1 MVFERQT
8 YTFKLYLD
16 NQPSPNMKTKLFPL
30 LLIFSLIL
38 ISCSSSTNSP
48 EFIEKASG
56 RYLFNADETIEIY
69 FKEAKLFAKWR
80 GNDNIEPLKVND
92 STFYLKEMNE
102 KFVFYSTPNNHIK
115 LAPKREH
122 EGKEYVFTKLEK
134 GKKTPSEY
142 LRAKEFDLA
151 LNGYLEIQKKDSLS
165 RTIRWRTINNLAH
178 QYFRTKDK
186 ETALA
191 LFKINTKL
199 YPKKPAVYR
208 NYGYALN
215 EMKDSINAIKN
226 YEIAL
231 SINPDD
237 QRAIKFLKEN
247 KKK

>member
-1 MVFERQT
+1 MGLSIIILAAGKGSRMCSKNPKVLQ
-8 YTFKLYLD
+8 KLAGKHLIEHVL
-16 NQPSPNMKTKLFPL
+16 KTISKL
-30 LLIFSLIL
+30 
-38 ISCSSSTNSP
+38 
-48 EFIEKASG
+48 
-56 RYLFNADETIEIY
+56 NADETIEIY

-199 YPKKPAVYR
+199 YPK
-208 NYGYALN
+208 
-215 EMKDSINAIKN
+215 MKDSINAIKN

>member
-1 MVFERQT
+1 
-8 YTFKLYLD
+8 
-16 NQPSPNMKTKLFPL
+16 MKTRLFAIAL
-30 LLIFSLIL
+30 TFSLFL

-80 GNDNIEPLKVND
+80 GNDAIEPLKVND
-92 STFYLKEMNE
+92 STFYVKEMNE
-102 KFVFYSTPNNHIK
+102 KFVFYSTPNTHIK

-122 EGKEYVFTKLEK
+122 DGEEFTFNKLEK

-142 LRAKEFDLA
+142 LKAKEFELA
-151 LNGYLEIQKKDSLS
+151 EKGYLEIQQKDSLS
-165 RTIRWRTINNLAH
+165 KTIRWRTINSLAH

-191 LFKINTKL
+191 LFVINTKL

-215 EMKDSINAIKN
+215 EMKDSVNAIKN

-237 QRAIKFLKEN
+237 QRAIKFLKEH